1 MARDYE
7 RILLLAR
14 PSIGDVLLATPLLH
28 ALSARWPRAVVD
40 VLIYS
45 GHEQILEGN
54 PDVDD
59 VISVGKHPSL
69 REYREQMRRMG
80 RNYDLGMSVSTS
92 DRALLYL
99 LACARDRYSVVP
111 ADETSGGWRSAWKRW
126 ICRDTLPADPDMHT
140 LEQNHR
146 LGRLA
151 GLAPGYAVVPP
162 RCPDSDRTLSEA
174 LPAVW
179 ERERYAVLH
188 LTPGHPFKRWHLD
201 GWRSLAAWLQARGV
215 AVVLTGSTGAEER
228 TYLDAAAEA
237 LPAGVHSVAGRLRL
251 GHLSALLER
260 CVLYVGP
267 DTVATHLAAA
277 VGASTVAI
285 FGPTNPLKWAPWP
298 RGYAGPQQP
307 FARIG
312 TQRSGN
318 VFLVQGPGECV
329 PCQKQGCER
338 HRWSRSDCLD
348 QLEAKLVIAA
358 AEQMLDDGPARGVRQ
373 ASST

>member
-28 ALSARWPRAVVD
+28 ALRARWPDSTID
-40 VLIYS
+40 VLIYV

-54 PDVDD
+54 PDIDD
-59 VISVGKHPSL
+59 VIAVGKHPSL
-69 REYREQMRRMG
+69 HEYRDQLRRMG
-80 RNYDLGMSVSTS
+80 RHYDLGMSVSTS

-99 LACARDRYSVVP
+99 LMCARDRYSVVP
-111 ADETSGGWRSAWKRW
+111 ADADDWRSAWKRW
-126 ICRDTLPADPDMHT
+126 ICRDTLSADPDLHT

-146 LGRLA
+146 LGMLA

-162 RCPDSDRTLSEA
+162 RCADSDRVLAEA

-179 ERERYAVLH
+179 EREPYAVLH
-188 LTPGHPFKRWHLD
+188 LSPGHPFKRWHLD
-201 GWRSLAAWLQARGV
+201 GWRSLAAWLEARGV
-215 AVVLTGSTGAEER
+215 AVVLTGGAGAEER
-228 TYLDAAAEA
+228 SYLDAAAQT
-237 LPAGVHSVAGRLRL
+237 LPRGVHDIAGRLRL
-251 GHLSALLER
+251 GHLSLLLER
-260 CVLYVGP
+260 CVLYAGP
-267 DTVATHLAAA
+267 DTLATHLSAA
-277 VGASTVAI
+277 VGAPTVAI

-298 RGYAGPQQP
+298 HGYAGPNPP

-312 TQRSGN
+312 TQRAGN
-318 VFLVQGPGECV
+318 VLLVQGPGECV
-329 PCQKQGCER
+329 PCQKQGCDR

-348 QLEAKLVIAA
+348 QIEARTVIAA
-358 AEQMLDDGPARGVRQ
+358 AERMLEYGPERGAAQ